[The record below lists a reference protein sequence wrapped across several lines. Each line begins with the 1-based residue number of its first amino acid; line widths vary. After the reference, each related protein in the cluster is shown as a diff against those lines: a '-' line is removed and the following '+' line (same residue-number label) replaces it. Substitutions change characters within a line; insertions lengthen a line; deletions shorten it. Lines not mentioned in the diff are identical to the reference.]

1 MLYNNGFNT
10 ENTTTDRGGR
20 ICRQDGCSTVQF
32 FQLFIF
38 CRQWAYMTIF
48 HKHVCSVHLF
58 LPCLILKIL
67 SVSWQWQWKARL
79 CTHYEKYF
87 LFACCLWGMNS
98 WKGASILS
106 RFTSSPFCG
115 CDFSAGREGDL
126 SFFFLILSSTSHAVF
141 AYTSILNCWK
151 LLSSSSVVSVSKHRI
166 SATSLCTK
174 IPVLSAAHCNMRTR
188 PGATTSILH
197 NHQSAS
203 VCF

>member
-1 MLYNNGFNT
+1 MGFSFLLFCWGGREVVLDVCIVGACSILIDLMLYNNGFNT

-38 CRQWAYMTIF
+38 CRRWACMTIF

-126 SFFFLILSSTSHAVF
+126 SFFFSYPL
-141 AYTSILNCWK
+141 
-151 LLSSSSVVSVSKHRI
+151 KHL
-166 SATSLCTK
+166 TCCLC
-174 IPVLSAAHCNMRTR
+174 IY
-188 PGATTSILH
+188 
-197 NHQSAS
+197 
-203 VCF
+203 